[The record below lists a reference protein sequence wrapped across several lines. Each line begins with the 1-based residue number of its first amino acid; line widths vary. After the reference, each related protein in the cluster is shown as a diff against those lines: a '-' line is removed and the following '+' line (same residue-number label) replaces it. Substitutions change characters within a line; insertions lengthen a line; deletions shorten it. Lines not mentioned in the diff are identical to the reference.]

1 MFLERDEMKFAIL
14 YTLKRYTEPITMSAL
29 SEIVAWDRNVMGY
42 FDLAVLLGELTE
54 DNYVEEKYYRNNKCF
69 CLSSRGADTN
79 EFFFERVPKSIRR
92 KIDEAVGSIKFSEQ
106 ADPNAV
112 TAEIYPVASQ
122 QYMASLQ
129 MLDAGTPLLELR
141 IFAGSRAEAE
151 RAAAVLKKQANVI
164 YDDIVGKIN
173 PTDK

>member
-1 MFLERDEMKFAIL
+1 
-14 YTLKRYTEPITMSAL
+14 
-29 SEIVAWDRNVMGY
+29 
-42 FDLAVLLGELTE
+42 
-54 DNYVEEKYYRNNKCF
+54 
-69 CLSSRGADTN
+69 
-79 EFFFERVPKSIRR
+79 
-92 KIDEAVGSIKFSEQ
+92 
-106 ADPNAV
+106 
-112 TAEIYPVASQ
+112 
-122 QYMASLQ
+122 MASLQ